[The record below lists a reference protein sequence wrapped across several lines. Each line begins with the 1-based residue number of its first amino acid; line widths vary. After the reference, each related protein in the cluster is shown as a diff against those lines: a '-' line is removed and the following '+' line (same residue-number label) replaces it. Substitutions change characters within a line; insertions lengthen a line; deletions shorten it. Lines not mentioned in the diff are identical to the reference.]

1 MPKLIFAGLAILFSP
16 YKTTRRHSR
25 AQNVAVA
32 LTDSCA
38 CRNRL
43 YGENQ
48 MNADL
53 YSGAENR
60 IAYPPIYYQLISQT
74 ENFSPQMKE
83 ALMKMDFLQ

>member
-1 MPKLIFAGLAILFSP
+1 
-16 YKTTRRHSR
+16 
-25 AQNVAVA
+25 
-32 LTDSCA
+32 
-38 CRNRL
+38 
-43 YGENQ
+43 